1 MSIFR
6 VGRHGRCCSSAF
18 RALSRQ
24 YASAEA
30 VTLSSPYSSSAA
42 DTGRDVPKK
51 RTRIRKKA
59 APAKPKDTSPTVLEV
74 SEVHSFLANI
84 AATKETI
91 TLEDVE
97 RHKPARHSDP
107 ARAYDKYLEE
117 YNALQE
123 VLANSFNIKQ
133 LRQLLRLYG
142 FKGVYPTKPAYA
154 AQIME
159 KAWDYPAL
167 ADIVR
172 QRKDAT
178 EQVSQSE
185 AFYCCTVVFRL
196 TLSDVRLPAHP
207 TTVIPLAGQRC
218 AGKAIQF
225 IVGPTSA

>member
-30 VTLSSPYSSSAA
+30 VTLSSPYSSAA
-42 DTGRDVPKK
+42 DTHRDVPRR
-51 RTRIRKKA
+51 RTRKKA
-59 APAKPKDTSPTVLEV
+59 LPAKPRDTSPTVLDN
-74 SEVHSFLANI
+74 SEVHNFLANI

-97 RHKPARHSDP
+97 RHKPARHVDP
-107 ARAYDKYLEE
+107 ARDYDKYLEE
-117 YNALQE
+117 YNTLQE

-133 LRQLLRLYG
+133 LRQFLRLYG

-159 KAWDYPAL
+159 QAWDYPSL
-167 ADIVR
+167 ADIIK

-178 EQVSQSE
+178 EEVSQS
-185 AFYCCTVVFRL
+185 AALHCCYCCISTYL
-196 TLSDVRLPAHP
+196 T
-207 TTVIPLAGQRC
+207 
-218 AGKAIQF
+218 
-225 IVGPTSA
+225 